1 MWFTREVWA
10 RIAVPVFIVAV
21 VVAAAVLGVV
31 WFGGDDDPGHAG
43 TDAHHSHIE
52 RTETAEGVAE
62 DVMGQIF
69 SYRPAGQEG
78 PWDSM
83 HAASELLTGQMARA
97 AAERP
102 EREPLPPSWLA
113 WAESNDRVVAATKV
127 LSSTAG
133 DGAATDVTVSV
144 RQRVVHPGGD
154 VTPQPDMTATVTVVD
169 TAEGFKVDSYQLE
182 PLTE

>member
-1 MWFTREVWA
+1 MGLTRQLWA
-10 RIAVPVFIVAV
+10 RIAVPVFIVVV
-21 VVAAAVLGVV
+21 VVAAAVLGVM

-62 DVMGQIF
+62 DVMGQMF
-69 SYRPAGQEG
+69 TWQPAAQEG

-83 HAASELLTGQMARA
+83 HAAADLLTGRMAQA
-97 AAERP
+97 AQTRP

-127 LSSTAG
+127 LSSEETGAG
-133 DGAATDVTVSV
+133 ATEVSVSV
-144 RQRVVHPGGD
+144 RQRVVHPGGE
-154 VTPQPDMTATVTVVD
+154 VTPQPDMTATVAVVD